1 MEWSDGRLARP
12 AGAGRGRPALHYQD
26 RFVSYFSTR
35 ENSPVEAFTATRSL
49 AVSRSVP

>member
-12 AGAGRGRPALHYQD
+12 AGAGRGRPALHQEK
-26 RFVSYFSTR
+26 RSYFSTR